1 MFGATAAAAGT
12 GPSSNSSNAAGPPPL
27 DVDFTHFL
35 EMLSGTGETHVDAY
49 GGGFGMP
56 ATALHAPGLMT
67 DLDLLSSWFQP
78 NGAEGQL

>member
-1 MFGATAAAAGT
+1 MFGASGT
-12 GPSSNSSNAAGPPPL
+12 GSSASSNAAVNAPL

-35 EMLSGTGETHVDAY
+35 EMLSGTGEAADAYGGY

-78 NGAEGQL
+78 SGEGQP